1 MTQLETRRPGHVLV
15 SIFLVLGF
23 AFVPL
28 TTSAA
33 FAEAP
38 SEETVFVQLIN
49 EARTQAGL
57 PPLVVHVVLA
67 GQAHS
72 WSQKLR
78 EASGPR
84 LGANCELSHNA
95 ALSTEVRLSWIKL
108 GENVGCSPGDA
119 NLVHNA
125 FMNSPE
131 HRKNIMDPT
140 FDSLGIGIVMSES
153 TMFVTE
159 VFMQTGAKPLKGVK
173 ISKAS
178 KTRPIHV
185 TQA

>member
-1 MTQLETRRPGHVLV
+1 MTQIETRRPGRVLV
-15 SIFLVLGF
+15 SILLVFGF
-23 AFVPL
+23 VFVPL
-28 TTSAA
+28 MTSPA

-38 SEETVFVQLIN
+38 EAETVFVQRIN

-57 PPLVVHVVLA
+57 APLVVHVVLA

-78 EASGPR
+78 ESSGPR
-84 LGANCELSHNA
+84 LGGDCELSHNT

-108 GENVGCSPGDA
+108 GENVGCSSGDA
-119 NLVHNA
+119 NMIHNA

-159 VFMQTGAKPLKGVK
+159 VFMQTRAKPLKSLKGAK
-173 ISKAS
+173 GP
-178 KTRPIHV
+178 KTKTII
-185 TQA
+185 AALA